1 MVEYT
6 PEGKGRDAR
15 RLTEAQLAEAFEQG
29 SILESTALAYDRDRQ
44 LVFELAGRP
53 ARMPHDECAAG
64 AAQGEVR
71 DVALLTRVGR
81 PTCFCIT
88 ALPEE
93 GGGVYLLSRRLAQ
106 EACRKNHLDTLV
118 PGELVKCVVTHLE
131 NFGAFCDVGCG
142 ISALLPI
149 DCMSVSR
156 IQSPADRVQLEEDLF
171 CVIKSRDDQ
180 GRLVLSLRE
189 LLGTWEENAGRF
201 AVGETVVGIVR
212 SIEDYGVF
220 IEIAPN
226 LAGLAER
233 TDGLRLGQPVSVYIK
248 SILPDKMKLKLVIVN
263 RELSEPL
270 RFALPYTQTSG
281 HIDRWVYSTPFSR
294 KHIETEFESAVKA
307 AAGPCAGEQI
317 LL

>member
-1 MVEYT
+1 MVEYK
-6 PEGKGRDAR
+6 PEGLCRPACE
-15 RLTEAQLAEAFEQG
+15 LSSAQLAQALTRGEVMQA
-29 SILESTALAYDRDRQ
+29 TALAFDRQ
-44 LVFELAGRP
+44 QRLRLDLNGQP
-53 ARMPHDECAAG
+53 AYMEHDDCADG
-64 AAQGEVR
+64 IDSGQVR
-71 DVALLTRVGR
+71 EIAVLTRVGR
-81 PTCFCIT
+81 PTCFMIT
-88 ALPEE
+88 GAP
-93 GGGVYLLSRRLAQ
+93 GADGAWRLSRRLAQ
-106 EACRKNHLDTLV
+106 RRCREEYLDRLQ
-118 PGELVKCVVTHLE
+118 PGDILPCRVTHIE
-131 NFGAFCDVGCG
+131 SFGAFCDVGCG

-149 DCMSVSR
+149 DCLSVSR

-171 CVIKSRDDQ
+171 CVIKSRDEQ

-189 LLGTWEENAGRF
+189 LLGTWQENAGRF

-233 TDGLRLGQPVSVYIK
+233 TEGLRLGQPVSVYIK

-270 RFALPYTQTSG
+270 RFALPYTQTEG

-294 KHIETEFESAVKA
+294 KHIETEFETEARA

>member
-93 GGGVYLLSRRLAQ
+93 GGGAYLLSRRLAQ

-156 IQSPADRVQLEEDLF
+156 IQSPADRVGVGQTLT
-171 CVIKSRDDQ
+171 CAVKSRDEK
-180 GRLVLSLRE
+180 GRLVLTLRE
-189 LLGTWEENAGRF
+189 LLGTWQENADRF
-201 AVGETVVGIVR
+201 RAGETVVGLVR
-212 SIEDYGVF
+212 SVESYGVF
-220 IEIAPN
+220 IELAPN

-233 TDGLRLGQPVSVYIK
+233 CEGLRPGQPVSVFIK
-248 SILPDKMKLKLVIVN
+248 SILPEKMKIKLVIVN
-263 RELSEPL
+263 RELAGPL
-270 RFALPYTQTSG
+270 FFAPRYFITGGRLE
-281 HIDRWVYSTPFSR
+281 HWVYSTPGSKKR
-294 KHIETEFESAVKA
+294 IETDFGPA
-307 AAGPCAGEQI
+307 A
-317 LL
+317 L

>member
-1 MVEYT
+1 MT
-6 PEGKGRDAR
+6 H
-15 RLTEAQLAEAFEQG
+15 
-29 SILESTALAYDRDRQ
+29 IES
-44 LVFELAGRP
+44 
-53 ARMPHDECAAG
+53 
-64 AAQGEVR
+64 
-71 DVALLTRVGR
+71 
-81 PTCFCIT
+81 
-88 ALPEE
+88 
-93 GGGVYLLSRRLAQ
+93 
-106 EACRKNHLDTLV
+106 
-118 PGELVKCVVTHLE
+118 
-131 NFGAFCDVGCG
+131 FGAFCDVGCG

-149 DCMSVSR
+149 DCLSVSR
-156 IQSPADRVQLEEDLF
+156 IQSPANRVQLEEDLF
-171 CVIKSRDDQ
+171 CVIKSRDEQ

-189 LLGTWEENAGRF
+189 LLGTWQENAGRF

-233 TDGLRLGQPVSVYIK
+233 TEGLRLGQPVSVYIK

-270 RFALPYTQTSG
+270 RFALPYTQTEG

-294 KHIETEFESAVKA
+294 KHIETEFETEARA